1 MSSTT
6 SKNASAR
13 LARYAKRYARLKAE
27 LRALGYVCVG
37 SVQSRRLTCGNPG
50 CRCHTHERYR
60 HGPYHYWT
68 RKVGGKTVSAVL
80 TADQAAD
87 ILSVSPTVVAR
98 LLDEGEIPC
107 RGADSRRI
115 RAEDL
120 LAYRTRMDA
129 RMANAADELTREAED
144 LGLDC

>member
-13 LARYAKRYARLKAE
+13 LARYAERYARLKAE

-37 SVQSRRLTCGNPG
+37 SVQSRRLTCGNLG

-80 TADQAAD
+80 TADQAALESLPG
-87 ILSVSPTVVAR
+87 IGPALAQ
-98 LLDEGEIPC
+98 
-107 RGADSRRI
+107 RI
-115 RAEDL
+115 ID
-120 LAYRTRMDA
+120 Y
-129 RMANAADELTREAED
+129 REANGPFAAVED
-144 LGLDC
+144 IQNVSGVGPATFEGFRDLIVAE

>member
-13 LARYAKRYARLKAE
+13 LARYAERYARLKAE
-27 LRALGYVCVG
+27 LQALGYVCVG

-50 CRCHTHERYR
+50 CRCHTDERYR

-80 TADQAAD
+80 TADQAALYRAWIENNRRLD
-87 ILSVSPTVVAR
+87 RIVRQMREVSAR
-98 LLDEGEIPC
+98 ALKLTAGT
-107 RGADSRRI
+107 
-115 RAEDL
+115 
-120 LAYRTRMDA
+120 RTR
-129 RMANAADELTREAED
+129 
-144 LGLDC
+144 